1 MTGLASATVCL
12 HSREV
17 LLRARQAKGRRS
29 LTGALALGAFCMLV
43 PASAGAHFVL
53 QAPVSW
59 SVLDQ
64 NSGLPEKLGPC
75 GNESMPVASVN
86 DAGQPVITA
95 FQEGDMITVTIHEVV
110 PHPGHYRISLST
122 EFATA
127 GDTDQAGFPEEPVVT
142 AGETNSGTMMCPT
155 GQIVAAGSSPC
166 GSVPIVQNTPVAVV
180 GGWILA
186 DDVFEHCEAFTSPQT
201 IKVAL
206 PAGVTCKEC
215 VLQVVEFMSSHGLNP
230 VGGCFYHHC
239 ANISISA
246 QSVTVDAGGES
257 GASSSSGA
265 TSGASSGGA
274 SGESSG
280 TEGASGSLGLSGA
293 SMGAGS
299 TMSSTPSTGST
310 SVSGSAPSGANSGS
324 SSGAT
329 TSGSGGGTSSSS
341 GGCSV
346 LPQRGFAGGL
356 LAAGIAAAGM
366 MRRRRR

>member
-1 MTGLASATVCL
+1 
-12 HSREV
+12 
-17 LLRARQAKGRRS
+17 LRARQAKGKRS

-43 PASAGAHFVL
+43 PTSARAHFVL
-53 QAPVSW
+53 QAPASW

-75 GNESMPVASVN
+75 GNESMPVASVD

-166 GSVPIVQNTPVAVV
+166 GSVPLVKNTPVAVV

-215 VLQVVEFMSSHGLNP
+215 VLQVVEFMSSHGLNVP
-230 VGGCFYHHC
+230 GGCFYHHC

-265 TSGASSGGA
+265 TSGASSGVHHELDALHRLDVREWVGPVGGNLRQFVGSDHEWQWRRHFFLFGRLLRVAAARLRGGA
-274 SGESSG
+274 PRGG
-280 TEGASGSLGLSGA
+280 DRGGRNDA
-293 SMGAGS
+293 
-299 TMSSTPSTGST
+299 PPT
-310 SVSGSAPSGANSGS
+310 SVK
-324 SSGAT
+324 
-329 TSGSGGGTSSSS
+329 
-341 GGCSV
+341 
-346 LPQRGFAGGL
+346 L
-356 LAAGIAAAGM
+356 LALDAGRWAFTSRMCERFLAM
-366 MRRRRR
+366 PR